1 MDRDSDATEIEDESL
16 HLYFSGEDSA
26 SLLSGTPKR
35 DIQMMSEE
43 VLITCFLMDLHDKK
57 RKRKFCMT
65 CNEEFSNR
73 INAVAMVNRTTEE
86 MKKKWADMQSLTKKK
101 EAERRR
107 SMKQTGG
114 GPAPNFM
121 FKNWENLVLQSL
133 SGVAIEG
140 ISGGVDTTECKS
152 RPSPVV
158 PAGII
163 IHEVPASENSELS
176 ESASTPCARMTSIN
190 NSTYKDMNFESESS
204 LKVKKGQENRQ
215 GCKGKLLSMEEEKIS
230 KLETYRSRKIKILEE
245 MLELQ
250 RRSTIAVESISNSM
264 HQSGNSQPFHTHKNT
279 WMWAGMACDL
289 KVCGCMKSLTSSISC
304 RITRLGNLYRPMSSL
319 SVNIRSTVKAV
330 NKLRSDKKYGKCAL

>member
-1 MDRDSDATEIEDESL
+1 M
-16 HLYFSGEDSA
+16 
-26 SLLSGTPKR
+26 
-35 DIQMMSEE
+35 
-43 VLITCFLMDLHDKK
+43 
-57 RKRKFCMT
+57 
-65 CNEEFSNR
+65 EFSNNGGVNIR
-73 INAVAMVNRTTEE
+73 SYERCASAEGTFVFAAIYILSSAKLFSTMEKELKRRKPNWSESELMALAEAVAPHFRVLKGKFSAFITSERKNQLWQDIANQVNAVAMVNRTTEE

-133 SGVAIEG
+133 SDVAIEG
-140 ISGGVDTTECKS
+140 ISGGVDTAECES

-204 LKVKKGQENRQ
+204 QSQERPRKQTRVQRKENEVPVHISQ
-215 GCKGKLLSMEEEKIS
+215 LLSMEEEKIS

-264 HQSGNSQPFHTHKNT
+264 HQSGNSQP
-279 WMWAGMACDL
+279 L
-289 KVCGCMKSLTSSISC
+289 
-304 RITRLGNLYRPMSSL
+304 SL
-319 SVNIRSTVKAV
+319 SLSPVIKFS
-330 NKLRSDKKYGKCAL
+330 

>member
-1 MDRDSDATEIEDESL
+1 MTIKDIINDPEKML
-16 HLYFSGEDSA
+16 LYA
-26 SLLSGTPKR
+26 SFFADTFRILENFVERMGPFNYYGGWIV
-35 DIQMMSEE
+35 DIANQ
-43 VLITCFLMDLHDKK
+43 V
-57 RKRKFCMT
+57 
-65 CNEEFSNR
+65 
-73 INAVAMVNRTTEE
+73 NAVAMVNRTTEE

-133 SGVAIEG
+133 SDVAIEG
-140 ISGGVDTTECKS
+140 ISGGVDTAECES

-204 LKVKKGQENRQ
+204 QSQERPRKQTRVQRKENEVP
-215 GCKGKLLSMEEEKIS
+215 GKL
-230 KLETYRSRKIKILEE
+230 
-245 MLELQ
+245 
-250 RRSTIAVESISNSM
+250 
-264 HQSGNSQPFHTHKNT
+264 
-279 WMWAGMACDL
+279 
-289 KVCGCMKSLTSSISC
+289 
-304 RITRLGNLYRPMSSL
+304 
-319 SVNIRSTVKAV
+319 
-330 NKLRSDKKYGKCAL
+330 